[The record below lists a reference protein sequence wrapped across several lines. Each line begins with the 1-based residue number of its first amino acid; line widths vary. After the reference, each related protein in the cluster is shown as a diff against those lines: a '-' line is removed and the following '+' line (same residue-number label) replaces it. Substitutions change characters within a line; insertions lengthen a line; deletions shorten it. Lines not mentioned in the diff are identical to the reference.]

1 LELGVRPKVHFFEK
15 RRQENRGADMTK
27 LKDKAIGRTKQ
38 IIAEIIGDGK
48 LRDEGKEQETK
59 AKQQPNEFNPFDD
72 LNRLT

>member
-1 LELGVRPKVHFFEK
+1 MPTGKA
-15 RRQENRGADMTK
+15 GTDMTK
-27 LKDKAIGRTKQ
+27 LKDKAIGKTKQ

-59 AKQQPNEFNPFDD
+59 AKQQPNEFNPFGD